1 MVQKEAV
8 ALSERNHP
16 EAVIIGAAIA
26 DILLRPVSAE
36 VFTQGSYPVDSIRM
50 SIGGDAINEATVL
63 ARLGHRPLLVTRLG
77 DDGVADT
84 IEAHCRREGICLHS
98 RREPGFDTGINVVL
112 VTGDGERSFITNKNG
127 SLRKLGLAHILPALD
142 TEAYKSAR
150 LVCLASMF
158 VSPLLT
164 LEDTE
169 TLFARVRADGKILCA
184 DTTRRKN
191 GETLADIT
199 PAIRHL
205 DYFFPNFEEAR
216 LLTGC
221 EAPDGV
227 ADAFLSAGVKNVVL
241 KLGGR
246 GCLVK
251 NAAERIEMPV
261 YPDAN
266 CIDTTGAG
274 DTFAASF
281 IAALLEGRSLPECAA
296 YANAVASICVEHLG
310 ATTGKP
316 EKDEIRRRYKVIL
329 ERGF

>member
-8 ALSERNHP
+8 VMCSNHP

-36 VFTQGSYPVDSIRM
+36 VFVQGSYPVDSIRM

-63 ARLGHRPLLVTRLG
+63 ARLGHTPLLVTRLG

-84 IEAHCRREGICLHS
+84 IEAHCRREGVSLFG

-112 VTGDGERSFITNKNG
+112 VSADGERSFITNKNG
-127 SLRKLGLAHILPALD
+127 SLRKLGLEHILPALE
-142 TEAYKSAR
+142 TEDFKNAK

-164 LEDTE
+164 LADTE
-169 TLFARVRADGKILCA
+169 TLFAKVKAAGKILCA

-191 GETLADIT
+191 GETLADIA
-199 PAIRHL
+199 PVIRHV
-205 DYFFPNFEEAR
+205 DYFFPNFEEAQ

-221 EAPDGV
+221 SDPDGV

-241 KLGGR
+241 KLGGK
-246 GCLVK
+246 GCLIK
-251 NAAERIEMPV
+251 NINERIETPV

-281 IAALLEGRSLPECAA
+281 IAGLLEEKPLHECAA

-310 ATTGKP
+310 ATTGRP
-316 EKDEIRRRYKVIL
+316 EKEEVERRYKVIL
-329 ERGF
+329 ERAV

>member
-8 ALSERNHP
+8 ALSHQNHP

-63 ARLGHRPLLVTRLG
+63 ARLAHRPLLVTRLG

-84 IEAHCRREGICLHS
+84 IEAHCSREGVSLHGP
-98 RREPGFDTGINVVL
+98 REPGFDTGINVVL
-112 VTGDGERSFITNKNG
+112 VTADGERSFITNKNG
-127 SLRKLGLAHILPALD
+127 SLRKLGLEHILPVLE
-142 TEAYKSAR
+142 TEEYKNAR

-169 TLFARVRADGKILCA
+169 TLFARVKADGKILCA

-205 DYFFPNFEEAR
+205 DYFFPNFEEAQ
-216 LLTGC
+216 LLTGG
-221 EAPDGV
+221 ETPDDV
-227 ADAFLSAGVKNVVL
+227 ADAFLSVGVKNVVL
-241 KLGGR
+241 KLGSG
-246 GCLVK
+246 GCLIK
-251 NAAERIEMPV
+251 NTQTV
-261 YPDAN
+261 
-266 CIDTTGAG
+266 CAG
-274 DTFAASF
+274 K
-281 IAALLEGRSLPECAA
+281 
-296 YANAVASICVEHLG
+296 AVAEQTKYKNKLNDNDEQEKTERKPFCLRPGTCADPLG
-310 ATTGKP
+310 KKQIHTSQ
-316 EKDEIRRRYKVIL
+316 YKTA
-329 ERGF
+329 GA